1 MVFQLKEK
9 AQDEPIQIL
18 INLGLTFLQT
28 KVYITLAKSG
38 ASTGRT
44 TAKKAHVAS
53 QDVYRILNELQEKGL
68 VEKIVTKPAMY
79 KATPFKE
86 GVSVLLQNKKE
97 EYLKIETQAKMVN
110 DFSFENIN
118 SDTMQEKLHFIIDS
132 EYTLIKKAHEK
143 MAEMAKKSIDI
154 IVPLRMDRTMVFRDW
169 SFLETAARRGVKI
182 RIITQKANGES
193 STRNSKTLSEDLL
206 FEHGYLSEFSIPF
219 GIHIFDKQ
227 EMTFSLS
234 EKPVPGMRTDNPNVI
249 KLAEAYFENMWTKA
263 QIN

>member
-1 MVFQLKEK
+1 MVYQLKEK
-9 AQDEPIQIL
+9 ERDEAVQTL

-28 KVYITLAKSG
+28 KVYITLIKSG

-44 TAKKAHVAS
+44 TARKAQVAS

-68 VEKIVTKPAMY
+68 IEKIVTKPAMY

-97 EYLKIETQAKMVN
+97 EYLEIEEQAKMVN
-110 DFSFENIN
+110 DLSFENIN
-118 SDTMQEKLHFIIDS
+118 PDTMQEKLHFIIDS

-143 MAEMAKKSIDI
+143 MAKIAKKSIDI
-154 IVPLRMDRTMVFRDW
+154 IVPLRMNQRMVFHDW
-169 SFLETAARRGVKI
+169 SFLERAARRGVKI

-193 STRNSKTLSEDLL
+193 SSRNPKTLSEDLL
-206 FEHGYLSEFSIPF
+206 FEHRYLSELSIPF
-219 GIHIFDKQ
+219 GIHIFDKL

-234 EKPVPGMRTDNPNVI
+234 KKPVPGMRTDNPNVI
-249 KLAEAYFENMWTKA
+249 KLAETYFENMWTKA